1 MASSTSGNIRIDNI
15 KITEVGIE
23 VYIKT
28 LVYLSKL

>member
-15 KITEVGIE
+15 KIMEVGIE

-28 LVYLSKL
+28 LV